1 MYSEKITQIW
11 QEKYNTKWIVFFQDT
26 NPLMFKSIIA
36 TIGVSKELDLEMNTV
51 GVKIKA
57 GEAVGAITKLTDD
70 NGK

>member
-1 MYSEKITQIW
+1 
-11 QEKYNTKWIVFFQDT
+11 
-26 NPLMFKSIIA
+26 MFKSIIA